1 MATGPKEGP
10 NAMTEIT
17 QNPALS
23 LLSDAAGYDP
33 IEDRLRAS
41 VRATIETM
49 FEEELAEFLG
59 RMRYG
64 RSGGAAKG
72 NRHGHRDRP
81 LTGTFGTETLRVPR
95 TLWRT
100 KQAEALIAAVYLAG
114 SNSGRVNGE
123 GFSTRAVS

>member
-1 MATGPKEGP
+1 
-10 NAMTEIT
+10 MTEIT

-33 IEDRLRAS
+33 IEGRLRAS

-64 RSGGAAKG
+64 RAEGAAKG
-72 NRHGHRDRP
+72 YRHGHRERQ
-81 LTGTFGTETLRVPR
+81 LTGTFGTQKPCACHVR
-95 TLWRT
+95 
-100 KQAEALIAAVYLAG
+100 G
-114 SNSGRVNGE
+114 SRPKTARSRNGARRRC
-123 GFSTRAVS
+123 RATVG